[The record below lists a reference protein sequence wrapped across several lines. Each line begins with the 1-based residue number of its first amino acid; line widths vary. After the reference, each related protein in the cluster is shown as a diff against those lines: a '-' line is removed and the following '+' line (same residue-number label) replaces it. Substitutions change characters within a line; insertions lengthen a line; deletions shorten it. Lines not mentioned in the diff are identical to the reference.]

1 MKQILTDYLA
11 GLKEREELDVLL
23 PDLLS
28 QIGMNILTCPQ
39 RGTSQKGVD
48 VAAVG
53 RMPED
58 NEEKVYLLSIKPGNL
73 THAVWDGPSAQSLRA
88 SLNLILDDYI
98 PNRIMPE
105 HKNKPIVVR
114 LCIGGSIDENLTST
128 VAGHI
133 KAIKRDGISVD
144 IWTGSAIAQ
153 MMINHLLREE
163 VLPSG
168 EKGLLRKALSMV
180 EEPESAFGFFRKML
194 YLAEKRAGE
203 GPQDKLK
210 ALRQINVCT
219 FVLAQWCR
227 DASNLEAAYLAG
239 ELALLFAW
247 HMCKDHAMRENPTAL
262 QKAFDG
268 ALNNAHRVQLLISQE
283 YVAKMIKWTGKPYAL
298 SYSVQGA
305 NAFDT
310 NLKLFDV
317 LGRVALSGLWH
328 YSIMKSPY
336 VAENPERAGKAA
348 DELAGCAWS
357 ICELID
363 NNPILSTPCKD
374 SQIVDIALAC
384 LVLWAGR
391 QAKFAGDWLL
401 NLLERVKLLI
411 ESDGAYPCVIQS
423 YSDLLDHPHKN
434 DSEYFKKV
442 TSSSE
447 MYPAIA
453 LIAGALGRDDVFASV
468 QELKR
473 ALLPHCDFQLWYP
486 DDDSEA
492 NFCLNKGM
500 HGLELASLD
509 VEDRQSFLELIF
521 RECRENS
528 AFRNMSIMK
537 PGLLYLTFVGCRHHR
552 LPVPP
557 DFFWGIY
564 EQEKRGRQDES
575 PVKNPRMP

>member
-1 MKQILTDYLA
+1 
-11 GLKEREELDVLL
+11 
-23 PDLLS
+23 
-28 QIGMNILTCPQ
+28 MNILTMPQ

-58 NEEKVYLLSIKPGNL
+58 KEEKVYLLSIKPGNL
-73 THAVWDGPSAQSLRA
+73 THALWDGPGAQSLRA
-88 SLNLILDDYI
+88 SLNQILDDYI

-105 HKNKPIVVR
+105 HKDKPIEVR
-114 LCIGGSIDENLTST
+114 LCIGGSIDENLIST

-133 KAIKRDGISVD
+133 KAIKRDGVSVG

-153 MMINHLLREE
+153 MMMEHLLREE

-180 EEPESAFGFFRKML
+180 EEPESAYGFFRNML

-203 GPQDKLK
+203 KPQDKLR

-219 FVLAQWCR
+219 FVLTQWCR
-227 DASNLEAAYLAG
+227 DASNLEAAILAG

-247 HMCKDHAMRENPTAL
+247 QMCKDHALREKPTAL
-262 QKAFDG
+262 QKAFDD
-268 ALNNAHRVQLLISQE
+268 ALNNAHRVQLLISHE
-283 YVAKMIKWTGKPYAL
+283 YVTKMIKWAGKPYAL
-298 SYSVQGA
+298 SYSVRGA
-305 NAFDT
+305 NAVDT

-328 YSIMKSPY
+328 YSILRSLS
-336 VAENPERAGKAA
+336 VAGNKEGVDKAGA
-348 DELAGCAWS
+348 DLAGCAWS
-357 ICELID
+357 ICELIA
-363 NNPILSTPCKD
+363 NNPILNTPCKD

-384 LVLWAGR
+384 LVLRAGG
-391 QAKFAGDWLL
+391 QAPFAGDWLL
-401 NLLERVKLLI
+401 NLLERVKLLV
-411 ESDGAYPCVIQS
+411 ESDGAYPCILLS
-423 YSDLLDHPHKN
+423 YSDLLDHPHK
-434 DSEYFKKV
+434 DDPEYFKKV

-447 MYPAIA
+447 MYPTIA
-453 LIAGALGRDDVFASV
+453 LIAGVLGRGDVFAAV
-468 QELKR
+468 QDLKKTV
-473 ALLPHCDFQLWYP
+473 LPHCDFQMWYL
-486 DDDSEA
+486 DDESEA
-492 NFCLNKGM
+492 NFYLNKGR

-509 VEDRQSFLELIF
+509 VGDKQSFLEAIF

-537 PGLLYLTFVGCRHHR
+537 PGLFYLTFVGCRHHR

-557 DFFWGIY
+557 DFFWAIN
-564 EQEKRGRQDES
+564 EQEKKETAGEE
-575 PVKNPRMP
+575 PA